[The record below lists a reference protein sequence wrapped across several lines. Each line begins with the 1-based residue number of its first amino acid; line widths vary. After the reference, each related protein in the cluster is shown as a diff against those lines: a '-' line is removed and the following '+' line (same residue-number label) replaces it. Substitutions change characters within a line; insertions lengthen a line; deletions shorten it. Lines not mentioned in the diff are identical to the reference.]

1 LESLKRQKDVSVITL
16 DNFQRIMTEV
26 NLKTEPDKEVVER
39 EIMTEQKREKLASAK
54 VCI

>member
-1 LESLKRQKDVSVITL
+1 
-16 DNFQRIMTEV
+16 MTEV

-54 VCI
+54 VCIYLFI